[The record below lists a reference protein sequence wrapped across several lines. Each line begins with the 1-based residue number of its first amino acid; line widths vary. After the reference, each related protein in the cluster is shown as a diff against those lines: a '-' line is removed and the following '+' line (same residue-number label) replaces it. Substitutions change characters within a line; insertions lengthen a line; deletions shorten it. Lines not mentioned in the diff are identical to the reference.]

1 VRFDSIIGNYYSRRE
16 ELMTGQQH
24 ENKTA
29 RVFPY
34 RLAAIAAIVVVA
46 FVCGPMAGLA
56 ATTTL
61 APSGGDDTRR
71 IQAACN
77 AGRVVLADGVFNVT
91 AVTCRNIV
99 SENADAFFYYQGQ
112 QPTTK
117 LKGTSSSVRGV
128 LVCPSPGPC
137 LYRGFEVDPPPGVG
151 GIVLDGIHGAQL
163 LEMSVIDDGGGNSGD
178 CVDMNPTTQEDN
190 QNIFVRGG
198 TYEHC
203 GGWCFDFGPN
213 SSGLG
218 LSDSA
223 WSGVDVADCQAGGI
237 YVSFGYNNHFT
248 DNRIQDQYG
257 KVGIRLDSGGVDVVT
272 GNTFDQN
279 YSDIVLGNVYLVA
292 TGNMSCRLQ
301 GGAMFD
307 IEGQVSINASA
318 NRSCNPT
325 YLMGSNG
332 QFTGGAF
339 YDPLPSYADQR
350 TQNLLSGA
358 IR

>member
-1 VRFDSIIGNYYSRRE
+1 MIGQHRE
-16 ELMTGQQH
+16 SEHRG
-24 ENKTA
+24 
-29 RVFPY
+29 VF
-34 RLAAIAAIVVVA
+34 LNGAALVAGIVLVLVA
-46 FVCGPMAGLA
+46 CGPARAHA

-61 APSGGDDTRR
+61 VPSGGDDTGR

-77 AGRVVLADGVFNVT
+77 AGRVVLTDGVFHVST
-91 AVTCRNIV
+91 ITCRNIV

-117 LKGTSSSVRGV
+117 LQGTSSSVRGV

-137 LYRGFEVDPPPGVG
+137 LYRGFDVDPPAGAS
-151 GIVLDGIHGAQL
+151 GIVLDGVHGAQL
-163 LEMSVIDDGGGNSGD
+163 LDVSVIDDGGGDSGD
-178 CVDMNPTTQEDN
+178 CVDMNATQDDN
-190 QNIFVRGG
+190 QNIVVRGG

-213 SSGLG
+213 NSGWG
-218 LSDSA
+218 TSDSA
-223 WSGVDVADCQAGGI
+223 WSGVDVSNCQAGGI
-237 YVSFGYNNHFT
+237 YISFGYNNHFT

-257 KVGIRLDSGGVDVVT
+257 KVGMQLDSGGVDVVT
-272 GNTFDQN
+272 GNTFDHN
-279 YSDIVLGNVYLVA
+279 YSDMVLGNVYFVA
-292 TGNMSCRLQ
+292 TGNMSCNLQ

-318 NRSCNPT
+318 NRSCDPT
-325 YLMGSNG
+325 YLVGSSG

-339 YDPLPSYADQR
+339 YDPLPSFANPY
-350 TQNLLSGA
+350 TQSVLSGA